1 MCSHE
6 KHNEQIGGVKCGTD
20 ELYYTKR
27 IKKKLMETETKKK
40 QDKIQLFSVLDY

>member
-1 MCSHE
+1 MFSWETEH
-6 KHNEQIGGVKCGTD
+6 EQIGGVKCGTD

-27 IKKKLMETETKKK
+27 IKKNLMETETKKK